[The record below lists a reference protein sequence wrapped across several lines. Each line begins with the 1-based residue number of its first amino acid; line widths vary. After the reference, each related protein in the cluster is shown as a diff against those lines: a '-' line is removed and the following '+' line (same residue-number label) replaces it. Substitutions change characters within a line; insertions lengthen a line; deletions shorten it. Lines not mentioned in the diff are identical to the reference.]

1 MKNIIG
7 IDYGERFIGLAIKK
21 KSLNTPYPLK
31 ILDSKEVDI
40 LVEIKKVL
48 DGNEIEEI
56 VIGYPIGLNNHET
69 RMTKVVDKFIT
80 NDLSKISEL
89 PVIKVDERMTSKLIN
104 DDPERYD
111 DLSALEILNSYLIND

>member
-21 KSLNTPYPLK
+21 KLLNTPYPLK
-31 ILDSKEVDI
+31 ILDNKEVDI
-40 LVEIKKVL
+40 LVEIEKVL
-48 DGNEIEEI
+48 HDNEIEEI

-80 NDLSKISEL
+80 KDLSKICEL
-89 PVIKVDERMTSKLIN
+89 PVIKVDERMTSKLMN
-104 DDPERYD
+104 DNNERSD
-111 DLSALEILNSYLIND
+111 DLAALEILNSYLIND

>member
-21 KSLNTPYPLK
+21 KLLNTPYPLK

-40 LVEIKKVL
+40 LVEIEKVL
-48 DGNEIEEI
+48 HDNEIEEI

-80 NDLSKISEL
+80 KDLSKICEL

-104 DDPERYD
+104 DNNERSD
-111 DLSALEILNSYLIND
+111 DLAAVEILNSYLIND

>member
-21 KSLNTPYPLK
+21 KSLNIPYPLK
-31 ILDSKEVDI
+31 ILDSKEADI

-69 RMTKVVDKFIT
+69 RMTKVVDKFIS
-80 NDLSKISEL
+80 NDLSKICEL
-89 PVIKVDERMTSKLIN
+89 PVVTVDERMTSKLIN
-104 DDPERYD
+104 DNTERTD
-111 DLSALEILNSYLIND
+111 DLAAVEILNSYLIND

>member
-21 KSLNTPYPLK
+21 KLLNTPYPLK

-40 LVEIKKVL
+40 LVEIEKVL
-48 DGNEIEEI
+48 HDNEIEEI

-80 NDLSKISEL
+80 KDLSKICEL

-104 DDPERYD
+104 DTNERSD
-111 DLSALEILNSYLIND
+111 DLAALEILNSYLIND

>member
-31 ILDSKEVDI
+31 ILDSKEADI

-80 NDLSKISEL
+80 KGLSKISEL

-104 DDPERYD
+104 DDTERYD

>member
-7 IDYGERFIGLAIKK
+7 IDYGVRFIGLAIKK
-21 KSLNTPYPLK
+21 RSLNTPYPLK

-104 DDPERYD
+104 DDTERSD
-111 DLSALEILNSYLIND
+111 DLAALEILNSYLIND

>member
-21 KSLNTPYPLK
+21 KLLSTPYPLK

-40 LVEIKKVL
+40 LLEIEKVL
-48 DGNEIEEI
+48 HDNEIEEI

-69 RMTKVVDKFIT
+69 RMTKVVDKFIS
-80 NDLSKISEL
+80 NDLSKICEL
-89 PVIKVDERMTSKLIN
+89 PVVTVDERMTSKLIN
-104 DDPERYD
+104 DNNERSD
-111 DLSALEILNSYLIND
+111 DLAALEILNSYLIND

>member
-80 NDLSKISEL
+80 KGLSKISEL

>member
-1 MKNIIG
+1 VKNIIG

-31 ILDSKEVDI
+31 ILDSKEADI

-48 DGNEIEEI
+48 DDNEIEEI

-69 RMTKVVDKFIT
+69 RMTKVVDKFIS
-80 NDLSKISEL
+80 NDLSKICEL
-89 PVIKVDERMTSKLIN
+89 PVVTVDERMTSKLIN
-104 DDPERYD
+104 DNTQRSD
-111 DLSALEILNSYLIND
+111 DLAAL

>member
-21 KSLNTPYPLK
+21 KLLNTPYPLK

-40 LVEIKKVL
+40 LVEIEKVL
-48 DGNEIEEI
+48 HDNEIEEI

-80 NDLSKISEL
+80 KDLSKICEL

-104 DDPERYD
+104 DTTERSD
-111 DLSALEILNSYLIND
+111 DLAALEILNSYLIND

>member
-21 KSLNTPYPLK
+21 KLLNTPYPLK

-40 LVEIKKVL
+40 LVEIEKVL
-48 DGNEIEEI
+48 HDNEIEEI

-69 RMTKVVDKFIT
+69 RMTKVVDKFIS
-80 NDLSKISEL
+80 NDLSKISVL
-89 PVIKVDERMTSKLIN
+89 PVITVDERMTSKLIN
-104 DDPERYD
+104 DSSERTD
-111 DLSALEILNSYLIND
+111 DLAAVEILNSYLIND

>member
-21 KSLNTPYPLK
+21 KLLNTPYPLK

-40 LVEIKKVL
+40 LVEIEKVL
-48 DGNEIEEI
+48 HDNEIEEI

-69 RMTKVVDKFIT
+69 RMTNVVDKFISK
-80 NDLSKISEL
+80 DLSKICEL
-89 PVIKVDERMTSKLIN
+89 PVITVDERMTSKLIN
-104 DDPERYD
+104 DNTERSD
-111 DLSALEILNSYLIND
+111 DLAALEILNSYLIND

>member
-80 NDLSKISEL
+80 KGLSKISEL

-104 DDPERYD
+104 DDTERYD
-111 DLSALEILNSYLIND
+111 ELSALEILNSYLIND

>member
-21 KSLNTPYPLK
+21 KLLNTPYPLK

-40 LVEIKKVL
+40 LVEIEKVL
-48 DGNEIEEI
+48 HDNEIEEI

-80 NDLSKISEL
+80 KDLSKICEL

-104 DDPERYD
+104 DNNKRSD
-111 DLSALEILNSYLIND
+111 DLAALEILNSYLIND

>member
-104 DDPERYD
+104 DDTERYD

>member
-69 RMTKVVDKFIT
+69 RMTKVVDKFIS
-80 NDLSKISEL
+80 NDLSKICEL
-89 PVIKVDERMTSKLIN
+89 PVVTVDERMTSKLIN
-104 DDPERYD
+104 DNTERTHELAAD
-111 DLSALEILNSYLIND
+111 DLLNSYLIYD

>member
-1 MKNIIG
+1 MKNIIC

-104 DDPERYD
+104 DTERYD

>member
-21 KSLNTPYPLK
+21 KLLNTPYPLK

-40 LVEIKKVL
+40 LVEIEKVL
-48 DGNEIEEI
+48 HDNEIEEI

-80 NDLSKISEL
+80 KDLNKICEL
-89 PVIKVDERMTSKLIN
+89 PVIKIDERMTSKLIN
-104 DDPERYD
+104 DNTERSD
-111 DLSALEILNSYLIND
+111 DLAALEILNSYLIND

>member
-21 KSLNTPYPLK
+21 KSLNIPYPLK
-31 ILDSKEVDI
+31 ILDSKEADI

-48 DGNEIEEI
+48 DGNKIEEI

-69 RMTKVVDKFIT
+69 RMTKVVDKFIS
-80 NDLSKISEL
+80 NDLSKICEL
-89 PVIKVDERMTSKLIN
+89 PVVTVDERMTSKLIN
-104 DDPERYD
+104 DNTERTD
-111 DLSALEILNSYLIND
+111 DLAAVEILNSYLIND

>member
-40 LVEIKKVL
+40 LVEIRKVL

-80 NDLSKISEL
+80 KGLSKISEL

-104 DDPERYD
+104 DDTERYD

>member
-21 KSLNTPYPLK
+21 KLLNTPYPLK

-40 LVEIKKVL
+40 LVEIEKVL
-48 DGNEIEEI
+48 HDNEIEEI

-80 NDLSKISEL
+80 KGLSKISQL

-104 DDPERYD
+104 DDTERYD

>member
-21 KSLNTPYPLK
+21 KSLNTAYPLK

-40 LVEIKKVL
+40 LVEIEKVL
-48 DGNEIEEI
+48 HDNEIEEI

-80 NDLSKISEL
+80 KGLSKISEL

-104 DDPERYD
+104 DDTERYD

>member
-21 KSLNTPYPLK
+21 KLLNTPYPLK

-40 LVEIKKVL
+40 LVEIEKVL
-48 DGNEIEEI
+48 HDNEIEEI

-80 NDLSKISEL
+80 KDLSKICEL
-89 PVIKVDERMTSKLIN
+89 PFIKVDERMTSKLIN
-104 DDPERYD
+104 DNNERSD
-111 DLSALEILNSYLIND
+111 DLAALEILNSYLIND

>member
-21 KSLNTPYPLK
+21 KLLNTPYPLK

-40 LVEIKKVL
+40 LVEIEKVL
-48 DGNEIEEI
+48 HDNEIEEI

-80 NDLSKISEL
+80 KDLSKICEL
-89 PVIKVDERMTSKLIN
+89 PVIKVDERMTSKLIKDN
-104 DDPERYD
+104 SERTD
-111 DLSALEILNSYLIND
+111 DLAAVEILNSYLIND

>member
-1 MKNIIG
+1 VKNIIG

-21 KSLNTPYPLK
+21 KLLNTPYPLK

-40 LVEIKKVL
+40 LVEIEKVL
-48 DGNEIEEI
+48 HDNEIEEI

-80 NDLSKISEL
+80 KGLSKISEL

-104 DDPERYD
+104 DDTERYD

>member
-21 KSLNTPYPLK
+21 KLLNTPYPLK

-40 LVEIKKVL
+40 LVEIEKVL
-48 DGNEIEEI
+48 HDNDIDEI

-80 NDLSKISEL
+80 KDLSKICEL

-104 DDPERYD
+104 DNNERSD
-111 DLSALEILNSYLIND
+111 DLAALEILNSYLIND

>member
-7 IDYGERFIGLAIKK
+7 IDYGERYIGLAIKK
-21 KSLNTPYPLK
+21 KLLNTPYPLK

-40 LVEIKKVL
+40 LVEIEKVL
-48 DGNEIEEI
+48 HDNEIEEI

-80 NDLSKISEL
+80 KDLSKICEL

-104 DDPERYD
+104 DNNERSD
-111 DLSALEILNSYLIND
+111 DLAALEILNSYLIND